1 MRGQPNFAHSGD
13 VKTRAKTQKTCQK
26 GVLKPLT
33 GVIRADRVIDDEVSV
48 AQEVMRPPSRGS
60 RTELPSAETDAWF
73 LQGKG
78 IFTGAFCAVK
88 SAIQSAWEPVSL
100 GMAPL
105 SPKRISGDASTVKKE
120 ERKYCD

>member
-78 IFTGAFCAVK
+78 IFTGAFSCFQ
-88 SAIQSAWEPVSL
+88 IGNPSAWEPVH
-100 GMAPL
+100 
-105 SPKRISGDASTVKKE
+105 
-120 ERKYCD
+120 

>member
-26 GVLKPLT
+26 GVLKPLS

-78 IFTGAFCAVK
+78 IFTGA
-88 SAIQSAWEPVSL
+88 SPVL
-100 GMAPL
+100 FPT
-105 SPKRISGDASTVKKE
+105 ASRARGNQITGLVRCLRE
-120 ERKYCD
+120 G